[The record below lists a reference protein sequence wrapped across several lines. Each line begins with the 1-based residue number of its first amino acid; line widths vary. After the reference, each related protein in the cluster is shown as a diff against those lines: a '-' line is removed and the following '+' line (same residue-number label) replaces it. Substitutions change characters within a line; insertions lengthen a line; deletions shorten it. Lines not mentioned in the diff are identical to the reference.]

1 MQNSMFYNGFNPY
14 MNMMP
19 NAKLTGRN
27 ILSGISKINWGNIL
41 NNTQKTLNVINQAIP
56 VYYQV
61 KPIYN
66 NAKTMFRLIGS
77 MNEKT
82 SNREISNYNNISNNL
97 TDNYN
102 KSNTNEKNIN
112 NKPIFFT

>member
-1 MQNSMFYNGFNPY
+1 MHNSMFYNGFNPY
-14 MNMMP
+14 VMP
-19 NAKLTGRN
+19 QRSVSKSLLG
-27 ILSGISKINWGNIL
+27 GIGKINWGNLL

-77 MNEKT
+77 MNDSDRKNT
-82 SNREISNYNNISNNL
+82 NSSQNISNVN
-97 TDNYN
+97 N
-102 KSNTNEKNIN
+102 NTNEKNIS
-112 NKPIFFT
+112 NKPIFFS

>member
-1 MQNSMFYNGFNPY
+1 MYYNGFNPY
-14 MNMMP
+14 TIP
-19 NAKLTGRN
+19 KTPTKSLLG
-27 ILSGISKINWGNIL
+27 GINKINWGTLL

-77 MNEKT
+77 MNDSKDET
-82 SNREISNYNNISNNL
+82 RNSNNINNV
-97 TDNYN
+97 NN
-102 KSNTNEKNIN
+102 INNSNTNEKNISI

>member
-1 MQNSMFYNGFNPY
+1 MYNSMYYNGFNPY
-14 MNMMP
+14 MMP
-19 NAKLTGRN
+19 KASATKNLLG
-27 ILSGISKINWGNIL
+27 GISKINWGNLL

-56 VYYQV
+56 VYYQM

-77 MNEKT
+77 FNSQTNTNNSNKT
-82 SNREISNYNNISNNL
+82 TQTTITDNVKNIS
-97 TDNYN
+97 
-102 KSNTNEKNIN
+102 

>member
-1 MQNSMFYNGFNPY
+1 MYNSMYYNGFNPY
-14 MNMMP
+14 MMP
-19 NAKLTGRN
+19 KASLGSS
-27 ILSGISKINWGNIL
+27 LSSKSLLGGIGKINWGNLL

-56 VYYQV
+56 VYYQM

-77 MNEKT
+77 FNDRSSKET
-82 SNREISNYNNISNNL
+82 NSNNN
-97 TDNYN
+97 TIQ
-102 KSNTNEKNIN
+102 SNENINNEKNIS

>member
-1 MQNSMFYNGFNPY
+1 MYNSMYYNGFNPY
-14 MNMMP
+14 TIP
-19 NAKLTGRN
+19 TQTASKSLFR
-27 ILSGISKINWGNIL
+27 GIPKINWGSLL

-56 VYYQV
+56 VYYQM

-77 MNEKT
+77 FNDK
-82 SNREISNYNNISNNL
+82 S
-97 TDNYN
+97 
-102 KSNTNEKNIN
+102 SNTQTNTTNNNSNTSTSNEKNIS

>member
-1 MQNSMFYNGFNPY
+1 MHNSMFYNGFNPY
-14 MNMMP
+14 TIP
-19 NAKLTGRN
+19 TQTTSKGLF
-27 ILSGISKINWGNIL
+27 SGISKINWGNLL

-56 VYYQV
+56 VYYQM

-77 MNEKT
+77 FNDKNS
-82 SNREISNYNNISNNL
+82 SNQQNNINNN
-97 TDNYN
+97 TVNN
-102 KSNTNEKNIN
+102 NSNTNLNNEKNIS

>member
-1 MQNSMFYNGFNPY
+1 MYNSMFYNGFNPY
-14 MNMMP
+14 TIP
-19 NAKLTGRN
+19 TSTTKGLFKGITKL
-27 ILSGISKINWGNIL
+27 NWGNIL

-56 VYYQV
+56 VYYQM

-77 MNEKT
+77 FNDKST
-82 SNREISNYNNISNNL
+82 DNRSINNNSNNNFNTNTNNIETTN
-97 TDNYN
+97 
-102 KSNTNEKNIN
+102 NEKNIS

>member
-1 MQNSMFYNGFNPY
+1 MHNSMFYNEFNPY
-14 MNMMP
+14 VMP
-19 NAKLTGRN
+19 PKAVSKGLLG
-27 ILSGISKINWGNIL
+27 GISKINWGNIL

-77 MNEKT
+77 MNDSDTNET
-82 SNREISNYNNISNNL
+82 RNVSNNV
-97 TDNYN
+97 N
-102 KSNTNEKNIN
+102 NTNEKNIS
-112 NKPIFFT
+112 NKPIFFS